1 MHQIHPSNNL
11 QIWVEIAIGS
21 IDFQAIDDLR
31 DRCGLAIH
39 MVDAVTG
46 KLISES
52 TSYQHFDQVP
62 DYFPSG
68 VWLVSLFSHLSYNG
82 RRLQ

>member
-1 MHQIHPSNNL
+1 MIRPSADL

-31 DRCGLAIH
+31 DGCGLAIH

-68 VWLVSLFSHLSYNG
+68 VLVLDSSSLLCCE
-82 RRLQ
+82 

>member
-1 MHQIHPSNNL
+1 
-11 QIWVEIAIGS
+11 
-21 IDFQAIDDLR
+21 
-31 DRCGLAIH
+31 

-68 VWLVSLFSHLSYNG
+68 VLVLDSSSLLCCE
-82 RRLQ
+82 